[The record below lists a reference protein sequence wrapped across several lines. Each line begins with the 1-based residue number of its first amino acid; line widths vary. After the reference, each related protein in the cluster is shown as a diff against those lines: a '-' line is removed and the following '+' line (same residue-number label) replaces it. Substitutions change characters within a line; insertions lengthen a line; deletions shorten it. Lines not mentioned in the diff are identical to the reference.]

1 LCVVTVEH
9 SLLLMTLV
17 AMACERGMLT
27 MWFNRNG
34 WFSMLLND
42 DVAGDVPLG

>member
-27 MWFNRNG
+27 M
-34 WFSMLLND
+34 
-42 DVAGDVPLG
+42 